1 VGFTLA
7 AQCYEGGSLLFRAG
21 QDSVTTMER
30 FLVLSEIDVRSITYY
45 DESPPVSCSV
55 DSGSQTVL
63 LWHARRGE
71 GEGGVDRV
79 FFLSLKLD
87 STGRYQ
93 AYVSVSHSKF

>member
-7 AQCYEGGSLLFRAG
+7 AQCYAGASLLFRAG

-45 DESPPVSCSV
+45 GESPVSRSV

-63 LWHARRGE
+63 LWHTGGGE
-71 GEGGVDRV
+71 GEGELTV
-79 FFLSLKLD
+79 FFSF
-87 STGRYQ
+87 
-93 AYVSVSHSKF
+93 H